1 MNFLVCGIGNFATE
15 DLKMKIA
22 FPVQADEGLE
32 SQVYGHFGS
41 APSFVI
47 LDSTSGEFETIG
59 NRDAH
64 HAHGQCQPMKALA
77 GNAVDA
83 IVVGGIGGGALM
95 RLQAQGV
102 RVFRAVEGSVKQNLE
117 FMQSGKLPEFSAN
130 MSCAGHEGQGGCQ
143 HH

>member
-1 MNFLVCGIGNFATE
+1 
-15 DLKMKIA
+15 MKIA
-22 FPVQADEGLE
+22 FPVQVDQGLE

-59 NRDAH
+59 NSDAH
-64 HAHGQCQPMKALA
+64 HEHGQCQPMKALA

-102 RVFRAVEGSVKQNLE
+102 RVFRAVEGSVQQNLE
-117 FMQSGKLPEFSAN
+117 YMKSGKLPEFSVN
-130 MSCAGHEGQGGCQ
+130 MTCAGHQGQGGCQ

>member
-1 MNFLVCGIGNFATE
+1 
-15 DLKMKIA
+15 MKIA
-22 FPVQADEGLE
+22 FPVQVDQGLD

-47 LDSTSGEFETIG
+47 LDSASGQLETVG
-59 NRDAH
+59 NSDAH

-83 IVVGGIGGGALM
+83 VVVGGIGGGALM

-117 FMQSGKLPEFSAN
+117 YMTSGKLPEFSAN
-130 MSCAGHEGQGGCQ
+130 MTCAGHQGGGGCA

>member
-1 MNFLVCGIGNFATE
+1 MNFLVCAVGNFATE
-15 DLKMKIA
+15 GLKMKIA
-22 FPVQADEGLE
+22 FPVQVNEGLE

-59 NRDAH
+59 NSDAH

-117 FMQSGKLPEFSAN
+117 FIKSGKLPEFSAN
-130 MSCAGHEGQGGCQ
+130 MTCAGHHDQGGCQ

>member
-1 MNFLVCGIGNFATE
+1 
-15 DLKMKIA
+15 MKIA
-22 FPVQADEGLE
+22 FPVQVDQGLD

-59 NRDAH
+59 NSDAH

-77 GNAVDA
+77 GNDVDA

-117 FMQSGKLPEFSAN
+117 YMKSGKLPEFSVN
-130 MSCAGHEGQGGCQ
+130 MTCAGHHGGGGCA

>member
-1 MNFLVCGIGNFATE
+1 MNFLTYEIE
-15 DLKMKIA
+15 ISLRRKLEMKIA
-22 FPVQADEGLE
+22 FPVQVDKGLD

-47 LDSTSGEFETIG
+47 LDSASGEYQTIG
-59 NRDAH
+59 NRDAQ
-64 HAHGQCQPMKALA
+64 HAHGQCQPMNALA
-77 GNAVDA
+77 GNTVDA

-95 RLQAQGV
+95 KLQAQGV

-117 FMQSGKLPEFSAN
+117 FIRSGKLPEFSVN
-130 MSCAGHEGQGGCQ
+130 MTCAGHHGQGGCQ

>member
-1 MNFLVCGIGNFATE
+1 
-15 DLKMKIA
+15 MKIA
-22 FPVQADEGLE
+22 FPVQVDEGLD

-47 LDSTSGEFETIG
+47 LDSTSEDFETIG
-59 NRDAH
+59 NSDAH

-83 IVVGGIGGGALM
+83 IVVGGIGGGALT

-117 FMQSGKLPEFSAN
+117 YMKSGKLPEFSTD
-130 MSCAGHEGQGGCQ
+130 MTCAGHHGQGGCQ